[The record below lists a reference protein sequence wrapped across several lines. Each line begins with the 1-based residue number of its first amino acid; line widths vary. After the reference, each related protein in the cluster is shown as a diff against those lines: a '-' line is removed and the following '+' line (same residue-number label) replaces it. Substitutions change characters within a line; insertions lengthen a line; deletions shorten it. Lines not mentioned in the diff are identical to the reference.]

1 VEDQGWSS
9 TDRVLGDW
17 TIEMSGNV
25 VCSLHRAEGDEG
37 RMFFGSASKS
47 RLTVSPGLASK
58 PVAMILMIWP
68 QNH

>member
-9 TDRVLGDW
+9 TDWVLGGW
-17 TIEMSGNV
+17 TIEMSGNA
-25 VCSLHRAEGDEG
+25 VCSLHRTEGDKG

-58 PVAMILMIWP
+58 PVATILVI
-68 QNH
+68 